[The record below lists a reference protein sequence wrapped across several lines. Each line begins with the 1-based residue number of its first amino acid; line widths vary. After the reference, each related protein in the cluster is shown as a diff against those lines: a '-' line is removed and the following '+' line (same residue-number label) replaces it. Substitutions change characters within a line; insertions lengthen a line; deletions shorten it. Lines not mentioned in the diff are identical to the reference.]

1 MSNQNQFQKPQG
13 YGIPQPD
20 PRQWELAA
28 GLAAL
33 PDSKLT
39 NDYMTAEQPNGQMIS
54 GHFVAPSITQNM
66 AALAKNYM
74 GGQMYRQR
82 DAQTAA
88 LINALRQN
96 STAGGTPPVAQ
107 AFPVDVGP

>member
-1 MSNQNQFQKPQG
+1 MSNQFQKQQGFGVMPQ
-13 YGIPQPD
+13 QQD

-33 PDSKLT
+33 PDGRLT
-39 NDYMTAEQPNGQMIS
+39 NEYMTAEQPNGQMVS

-66 AALAKNYM
+66 AALAKNFT
-74 GGQMYRQR
+74 GGQMYRER
-82 DAQTAA
+82 NEQTKA

-96 STAGGTPPVAQ
+96 SQNGVSPVAQ
-107 AFPVDVGP
+107 SYPVNLGP